1 MRRLGAEL
9 RRLRETAGRTQT
21 EVGEAIGR
29 RHTTMVNWERGKTKI
44 SKSDLVCLLGELRAP
59 ADVRRDLEQL
69 RVEVNR
75 AKGQW
80 AIYGL
85 PDWLRPLVSFEEDA
99 VSIVTFEPVVI
110 PGLLQT
116 EEYARTTHLEAPHV
130 VAADVVERWVAARM
144 LRQQRLVGVGA
155 LTLHAIIS
163 ESVLRQEVS
172 GPRVLAAQL
181 EKLLE
186 VGTADNVTIRVLPV
200 TASAHVG
207 IASNVTVLHFADSQ
221 VDPPLGYF
229 DGPLGGYLISDGG
242 DVADMINMSCDLGRA
257 ALSESE
263 SAALIAA
270 ILKGIREKGS

>member
-9 RRLRETAGRTQT
+9 RRLREIAGRTQA
-21 EVGEAIGR
+21 EVGQVIGR

-69 RVEVNR
+69 RVEASR

-85 PDWLRPLVSFEEDA
+85 PDWLKPLVSFEEDA
-99 VSIVTFEPVVI
+99 VSVVTFEPVVI

-116 EEYARTTHLEAPHV
+116 EEYARTTHVEAPHV
-130 VAADVVERWVAARM
+130 VAATVVEKWVTARM
-144 LRQQRLVGVGA
+144 LRQQRLAGVGA

-163 ESVLRQEVS
+163 ESVLRQVVA
-172 GPRVLAAQL
+172 GPRVQIAQL

-186 VGTADNVTIRVLPV
+186 ADAADNIRLQVLPT

-207 IASNVTVLHFADSQ
+207 IASNVTVLHFADPQ

-229 DGPLGGYLISDGG
+229 DGPLGGYVISDEG
-242 DVADMINMSCDLGRA
+242 DVTDMINMTSDLSRA
-257 ALSESE
+257 ALDE
-263 SAALIAA
+263 SASSAMIAT